1 MGFRL
6 DVCCEEV
13 MGHIF
18 VLFCCCLC
26 VWFCWGVLFVCFVL
40 CFFFSPPFVVVVVV
54 LFVCLSDAG
63 LEKCFASPRLTVLFP
78 LCVKLQLSSY
88 CF

>member
-1 MGFRL
+1 MCVVLLGVF
-6 DVCCEEV
+6 VC
-13 MGHIF
+13 
-18 VLFCCCLC
+18 LFCS
-26 VWFCWGVLFVCFVL
+26 V
-40 CFFFSPPFVVVVVV
+40 FFFSPPFVVVVVVV